1 MKSKYL
7 FVMPLVLGVI
17 LVTINI
23 KVTQNE
29 LIGNITPSTKMTSV
43 NNSNIISYE
52 EIKTPITKTKKI
64 NADYGKL
71 ELKDIS
77 NEYIPI
83 HYVQQKENENT
94 VIQSMALVEEEINTV
109 NLIGSVTMMDLRG
122 IEVNTDE
129 VQIDT
134 ETLMELYEE
143 VSESPAWD
151 VKEKIDIIELLWEF
165 LVNQCEMSPMNAAA
179 LIGNIVAEGK
189 FAEQQGTGLFLNS
202 IEQEIGR
209 ASCRERV

>member
-17 LVTINI
+17 LITINI

-29 LIGNITPSTKMTSV
+29 LIGNITPSTELTSV

-64 NADYGKL
+64 NADYGKP

-77 NEYIPI
+77 KDYMPNR
-83 HYVQQKENENT
+83 YVQQPESET
-94 VIQSMALVEEEINTV
+94 IVVQSMALVEEDIKTI

-134 ETLMELYEE
+134 EALM
-143 VSESPAWD
+143 D
-151 VKEKIDIIELLWEF
+151 F
-165 LVNQCEMSPMNAAA
+165 
-179 LIGNIVAEGK
+179 
-189 FAEQQGTGLFLNS
+189 
-202 IEQEIGR
+202 R
-209 ASCRERV
+209 